1 MEINCVGYVFRCA
14 LSVNFMRGGLA
25 TARRLAIG
33 AQIGA
38 QTAPVLPVHDSFI
51 MHYAYGD
58 LGELEE
64 EMRRSFHG
72 HFKKDINVKSEI
84 GFMLPSS
91 FDGKEWNDLN
101 FKEQIQGPPE
111 YSQWED
117 RNS

>member
-1 MEINCVGYVFRCA
+1 M
-14 LSVNFMRGGLA
+14 LNFISA
-25 TARRLAIG
+25 KD
-33 AQIGA
+33 
-38 QTAPVLPVHDSFI
+38 APVLPVHDSFI
-51 MHYAYGD
+51 MYYVYGE

-84 GFMLPSS
+84 GVMLPLS
-91 FDGKEWNDLN
+91 FDGKEWSDST
-101 FKEQIQGPPE
+101 FEEQIHGPSK